1 MKKLIHWVRAGL
13 AVAAVLFTASC
24 AAGRQEG
31 EEAEK
36 KWYELGMM
44 ADPIL
49 DQVLLFY
56 LGEAWTG
63 MTDINECLETASRVD
78 RDDPESWARE
88 WRKTA
93 ARLHREADRLL
104 AAGHRESAGEYYL
117 RAASY
122 YRAAMHRHMHPGS
135 PEVKELTERE
145 IACFVKSQEL
155 LGAPLEVL
163 AVPYEGLELTG
174 YFYRS
179 PKAGGPAPTL
189 IVHQGRDA
197 WAEDCKYVADEA
209 VRRGYHCL
217 LIDGPGNGQALRRH
231 DLPFRPDWEAFIT
244 PVVDTLAARPEVDPQ
259 GIILMGMSMGGYL
272 APRAAAHEP
281 RLRLC
286 IANPG
291 VVDWGRVFF
300 RQLEEY
306 APHLLRLY
314 ESSPAALNAVLGVAG
329 RLSPFLTWG
338 LTDTMWKH
346 GARSPSEMLDK
357 MKAFTNADGVGRIR
371 AATLVIDAE
380 AEEFGQSR
388 ELYDALTCRKDYMM
402 FTEAEAAPLHVQ
414 TGSLAVSSQ
423 RIFDWIDQ
431 EMGRT
436 GGGRSLRGQPGEG
449 ETAWSRNQG
458 IQSPD

>member
-1 MKKLIHWVRAGL
+1 MRKMVLWVLI
-13 AVAAVLFTASC
+13 AAIGGA
-24 AAGRQEG
+24 AAGAAFCLLVRRDPPR
-31 EEAEK
+31 

-63 MTDINECLETASRVD
+63 MTDVNECLRTASRVQKN
-78 RDDPESWARE
+78 DPESWTRE
-88 WRKTA
+88 WRATA
-93 ARLHREADRLL
+93 ERLHAEAERLQ
-104 AAGHRESAGEYYL
+104 ARGHRESAGQSYL

-145 IACFVKSQEL
+145 ITCFVRSQEL
-155 LGAPLEVL
+155 LGAPMEMLR
-163 AVPYEGLELTG
+163 VPYEGRELTG
-174 YFYRS
+174 YFYRC
-179 PKAGGPAPTL
+179 PTAKGPAPTL

-197 WAEDCKYVADEA
+197 WAEDCRYVADEA

-231 DLPFRPDWEAFIT
+231 DLPFRPDWEAFVGPTI
-244 PVVDTLAARPEVDPQ
+244 DALLARPDVDP
-259 GIILMGMSMGGYL
+259 GALMLMGMSMGGFL

-291 VVDWGRVFF
+291 VIDWGAVFF
-300 RQLEEY
+300 AKLREY
-306 APHLLRLY
+306 SPLIGRLY
-314 ESSPAALNAVLGVAG
+314 QSKPEALNAILGTAG
-329 RLSPFLTWG
+329 RLSPFLMWG

-346 GARSPSEMLDK
+346 GAQTPSQMLDL
-357 MKAFTNADGVGRIR
+357 MKTYTNADGAKNIT
-371 AATLVIDAE
+371 ATTLVVDAE
-380 AEEFGQSR
+380 AEEFGQSKAF
-388 ELYDALTCRKDYMM
+388 YDALTCRKSYMM

-414 TGSLAVSSQ
+414 TGSLAVASQ
-423 RIFDWIDQ
+423 RIFDWID
-431 EMGRT
+431 EELDR
-436 GGGRSLRGQPGEG
+436 R
-449 ETAWSRNQG
+449 
-458 IQSPD
+458 

>member
-1 MKKLIHWVRAGL
+1 MNRTVLYVATVAI
-13 AVAAVLFTASC
+13 AVVVLTATTCISMR
-24 AAGRQEG
+24 GTPER
-31 EEAEK
+31 

-63 MTDINECLETASRVD
+63 MTDINECLETASRVNN
-78 RDDPESWARE
+78 DDPESWSRE

-93 ARLHREADRLL
+93 ERLHAEADRVR
-104 AAGHRESAGEYYL
+104 AQGHLESAGEYYL

-135 PEVKELTERE
+135 VEVKELTELE
-145 IACFVKSQEL
+145 IACFLWSQDL
-155 LGAPLEVL
+155 LDAPMEVVR
-163 AVPYEGLELTG
+163 VPYKGIELTG

-179 PKAGGPAPTL
+179 PKARGPAPTL

-197 WAEDCKYVADEA
+197 WAEDCKYIADEA

-231 DLPFRPDWEAFIT
+231 DLPFRPDWETFVT
-244 PVVDTLAARPEVDPQ
+244 PTVDYLLSRSDIDPD
-259 GIILMGMSMGGYL
+259 GIILMGMSMGGFL

-291 VVDWGRVFF
+291 VVDWSAIFF
-300 RQLEEY
+300 GQLKEY
-306 APHLLRLY
+306 SPQMLSLY
-314 ESSPAALNAVLGVAG
+314 ESNPKALNSILGTAG
-329 RLSPFLTWG
+329 SLSPFLLWG

-346 GARSPSEMLDK
+346 GAKTPSEMLDK
-357 MKAFTNADGVGRIR
+357 MKEFTNVDGVKNIR
-371 AATLVIDAE
+371 VTTLVIDTE
-380 AEEFGQSR
+380 AEEYGQAK
-388 ELYDALTCRKDYMM
+388 ELYHALTCKKDYML

-414 TGSLAVSSQ
+414 TGSLAVGSQ
-423 RIFDWIDQ
+423 RIFDWID
-431 EMGRT
+431 EE
-436 GGGRSLRGQPGEG
+436 LK
-449 ETAWSRNQG
+449 RN
-458 IQSPD
+458 

>member
-1 MKKLIHWVRAGL
+1 MEERMRKLIRRLLAWIAAL
-13 AVAAVLFTASC
+13 AVLATASC
-24 AAGRQEG
+24 APRPRGEGVEGAERAGRRGRPES
-31 EEAEK
+31 AEK
-36 KWYELGMM
+36 QWYELGMM

-78 RDDPESWARE
+78 NGDPESWARE

-93 ARLHREADRLL
+93 ERLHGEADRRL
-104 AAGHRESAGEYYL
+104 AAGHRQSAGEYYL

-122 YRAAMHRHMHPGS
+122 YRATMHRHMHPGS
-135 PEVKELTERE
+135 SEITELTERE
-145 IACFVKSQEL
+145 IACFVRSQEL
-155 LGAPLEVL
+155 LGAPMEVV

-179 PKAGGPAPTL
+179 PVSGGPAPTL
-189 IVHQGRDA
+189 IVHEGRDA
-197 WAEDCKYVADEA
+197 WAEDCLYVAREA
-209 VRRGYHCL
+209 LRRGYHCL

-231 DLPFRPDWEAFIT
+231 DLPFRPDWEAFVT
-244 PVVDTLAARPEVDPQ
+244 PVVDFLVARPEVDPG

-281 RLRLC
+281 RLRIC

-291 VVDWGRVFF
+291 VLDWGKVFF

-306 APHLLRLY
+306 APQLITLY
-314 ESSPAALNAVLGVAG
+314 QRSPGALNGVLKVAG

-338 LTDTMWKH
+338 LADTMWKH
-346 GARSPSEMLDK
+346 GARTPSEMLD
-357 MKAFTNADGVGRIR
+357 MMETFTNEDGVGRIR
-371 AATLVIDAE
+371 ATTLVIDAE
-380 AEEFGQSR
+380 AEEFGQAK
-388 ELYDALTCRKDYMM
+388 ELYDRLTCEKDYMI

-423 RIFDWIDQ
+423 RIFDWID
-431 EMGRT
+431 EEVE
-436 GGGRSLRGQPGEG
+436 RSGHG
-449 ETAWSRNQG
+449 AN
-458 IQSPD
+458 